1 MSRRDD
7 CKCKRK
13 IKRHVHEVQGSTFIV
28 DERGEEP
35 HNHRFAGVTGDA
47 IPIDNGRDH
56 IHKLETLT
64 DTFEDHHHC
73 IKVWVGRA
81 IPVGDGRHVHFVYAK
96 TECADGHVHKFRVAT
111 LIEDPISR
119 EDY

>member
-1 MSRRDD
+1 MSRMDN
-7 CKCKRK
+7 CKCRR
-13 IKRHVHEVQGSTFIV
+13 IRRHVHEVQGSTLITT
-28 DERGEEP
+28 ENGQP

-47 IPIDNGRDH
+47 IPINNGTDH
-56 IHKLETLT
+56 IHKLETIT
-64 DTFEDHHHC
+64 DTFDEHHHC

-111 LIEDPISR
+111 LIDDPIGDSN
-119 EDY
+119 